1 MAITHTRRLQVYQNF
16 GKFYTW
22 QFTPLLERTGLS
34 MREMNVLL
42 FLANNPQY
50 DTARDVTEFRGL
62 SKSQVSQAVEL
73 LVAEGLVS
81 RTPDSSDRRVV
92 HLSLTEE
99 AGPLAREAQALQ
111 NSCAARLL
119 SGFGPKESDQLLTF
133 LERVL
138 ENGSILAEE
147 AGQIWGAGVSASCCF
162 PWRCLPSLRRSSI
175 CFTTWWTGFTSDT
188 CSRWRRWE
196 SWH

>member
-1 MAITHTRRLQVYQNF
+1 MQFAFFETALRAQKSYSRLMEPVCKKWDLTHNELD
-16 GKFYTW
+16 
-22 QFTPLLERTGLS
+22 
-34 MREMNVLL
+34 VLL

-147 AGQIWGAGVSASCCF
+147 AG
-162 PWRCLPSLRRSSI
+162 R
-175 CFTTWWTGFTSDT
+175 
-188 CSRWRRWE
+188 
-196 SWH
+196 

>member
-1 MAITHTRRLQVYQNF
+1 MAITHTRLLQFYQNF

-81 RTPDSSDRRVV
+81 RTPDSSDRR
-92 HLSLTEE
+92 
-99 AGPLAREAQALQ
+99 LAREAQALQ

-147 AGQIWGAGVSASCCF
+147 AG
-162 PWRCLPSLRRSSI
+162 R
-175 CFTTWWTGFTSDT
+175 
-188 CSRWRRWE
+188 
-196 SWH
+196 